1 MFTGIK
7 NTVKTTNRLS
17 STKDTITYVI
27 QTLKLRAEVERLEKI
42 QKNLK
47 DKEQKDLVEI
57 QIKQLR
63 TMYGVYKDAAKRAFE
78 SALD

>member
-1 MFTGIK
+1 MFNTIK
-7 NTVKTTNRLS
+7 NTTKAATRFT

-27 QTLKLRAEVERLEKI
+27 QTLRLRTEVERLEKI

-47 DKEQKDLVEI
+47 DKEQKELVEI
-57 QIKQLR
+57 QIKQ
-63 TMYGVYKDAAKRAFE
+63 TKVMYNVYKDAAKRSFE